1 MDPLSFAVHYVY
13 LFVTFL
19 STSLDPL
26 VGGASGVLAIVALTV
41 IVRLLLIP
49 VGISQTKAEWT
60 RRRLA
65 PALKALQERYKKNP
79 QKLQE
84 KTLEL
89 YKAEG
94 TSPFAGFGPALA
106 QAPVLATVYSLFV
119 RASVDG
125 HANALLAATLLNVPL
140 GAHALTGGL
149 TGLIVFA
156 VLLLVIAASA
166 LVTRRMTTATGWISW
181 LPLVAVPFAAIVPLA
196 ATLYLTVS
204 TLWTLAERAIL
215 RRIYWRAA

>member
-13 LFVTFL
+13 LFVTLL
-19 STSLDPL
+19 SDSL
-26 VGGASGVLAIVALTV
+26 GSTVLAIVALTV

-89 YKAEG
+89 YKSEG

-106 QAPVLATVYSLFV
+106 QAPVLATVYTLFV
-119 RASVDG
+119 RVSIDG

-140 GAHALTGGL
+140 GAHLVTGGL
-149 TGLIVFA
+149 PGLLIFLA
-156 VLLLVIAASA
+156 LLLIIAASA
-166 LVTRRMTTATGWISW
+166 LVTRRMQTVTGWMSW
-181 LPLVAVPFAAIVPLA
+181 LPLIAVPFAAIVPLA
-196 ATLYLTVS
+196 AALYLATS
-204 TLWTLAERAIL
+204 TLWTLAERALL
-215 RRIYWRAA
+215 RRIYWREA

>member
-1 MDPLSFAVHYVY
+1 MDPFSFAINLVY
-13 LFVTFL
+13 LFV
-19 STSLDPL
+19 SWMSPL
-26 VGGASGVLAIVALTV
+26 LTPVGAIVALTV
-41 IVRLLLIP
+41 IVRVLLIA

-89 YKAEG
+89 YRNEG
-94 TSPFAGFGPALA
+94 TTPFAGIGPAIA
-106 QAPVLATVYSLFV
+106 QAPVLAVVYGLFV
-119 RASVDG
+119 RASIDG

-140 GAHALTGGL
+140 GSTLLTGGL
-149 TGLIVFA
+149 TGVAIFA

-166 LVTRRMTTATGWISW
+166 LVSRRMSTATGWMSW
-181 LPLVAVPFAAIVPLA
+181 LPLIAVPFAAVVPLA
-196 ATLYLTVS
+196 AALYLTVS
-204 TLWTLAERAIL
+204 TLWTLAERALL

>member
-1 MDPLSFAVHYVY
+1 MDPFSFAIHLVY
-13 LFVTFL
+13 LFVSWMSTFL
-19 STSLDPL
+19 NP
-26 VGGASGVLAIVALTV
+26 VLAIVLLTV
-41 IVRLLLIP
+41 IVRAVLIP

-65 PALKALQERYKKNP
+65 PLLKALQERYKKNP

-89 YKAEG
+89 YKKEG
-94 TSPFAGFGPALA
+94 TSPFAGFGPAIA
-106 QAPVLATVYSLFV
+106 QAPVLAVVYGLFV
-119 RASVDG
+119 RASIDG

-140 GAHALTGGL
+140 GSTLFAASPVG
-149 TGLIVFA
+149 IAIFA

-181 LPLVAVPFAAIVPLA
+181 LPLIAVPFAAIVPLA
-196 ATLYLTVS
+196 AALYITVS
-204 TLWTLAERAIL
+204 TLWTLAERAAL

>member
-1 MDPLSFAVHYVY
+1 MDPFSFAINLVY
-13 LFVTFL
+13 PSVVWI
-19 STSLDPL
+19 STLLNPL
-26 VGGASGVLAIVALTV
+26 GAIVVLTV
-41 IVRLLLIP
+41 IVRALLIP

-65 PALKALQERYKKNP
+65 PDLAKLRERYKKNP

-89 YKAEG
+89 YKKEG
-94 TSPFAGFGPALA
+94 TSPLAGIGPAIA
-106 QAPVLATVYSLFV
+106 QAPVLAVVYGLFV
-119 RASVDG
+119 RASIDG

-140 GAHALTGGL
+140 GAHLLTGGV
-149 TGLIVFA
+149 TAIAIFA

-166 LVTRRMTTATGWISW
+166 LVTRRTTTATGWISW
-181 LPLVAVPFAAIVPLA
+181 LPLIAVPFAAIVPLA

>member
-1 MDPLSFAVHYVY
+1 MDPFSFAINLVY
-13 LFVTFL
+13 LFV
-19 STSLDPL
+19 SWMSPL
-26 VGGASGVLAIVALTV
+26 LTPVGAIVALTV
-41 IVRLLLIP
+41 IVRVLLIA

-89 YKAEG
+89 YRDEG
-94 TSPFAGFGPALA
+94 TTPFAGIGPAIA
-106 QAPVLATVYSLFV
+106 QAPVLAVVYGLFV
-119 RASVDG
+119 RASIDG

-140 GAHALTGGL
+140 GSTLLTGGL
-149 TGLIVFA
+149 TGVAIFA

-166 LVTRRMTTATGWISW
+166 LVSRRMSTATGWMSW
-181 LPLVAVPFAAIVPLA
+181 LPLIAVPFAAVVPLA
-196 ATLYLTVS
+196 AALYLTVS
-204 TLWTLAERAIL
+204 TLWTLAERAVL

>member
-1 MDPLSFAVHYVY
+1 MDPFSFAIHLLS
-13 LFVTFL
+13 LFVGFL
-19 STSLDPL
+19 SSWIDP
-26 VGGASGVLAIVALTV
+26 VAAIVVLTV
-41 IVRLLLIP
+41 IVRALLIP

-65 PALKALQERYKKNP
+65 PDLAKLRERYKKNP

-89 YKAEG
+89 YKKEG
-94 TSPFAGFGPALA
+94 TSPLAGIGPAIA
-106 QAPVLATVYSLFV
+106 QAPVLAVVYGLFV
-119 RASVDG
+119 RASIDG

-140 GAHALTGGL
+140 GAHLLTGGVA
-149 TGLIVFA
+149 GIAIFA

-166 LVTRRMTTATGWISW
+166 LVTRRMTTATGWLSW
-181 LPLVAVPFAAIVPLA
+181 LPLIAVPFAAIVPLA
-196 ATLYLTVS
+196 ATLYITVS
-204 TLWTLAERAIL
+204 TLWTLAERAVL

>member
-1 MDPLSFAVHYVY
+1 MDPFSFAIHLLS
-13 LFVTFL
+13 LFVGFL
-19 STSLDPL
+19 SSWIDP
-26 VGGASGVLAIVALTV
+26 VAAIVVLTV
-41 IVRLLLIP
+41 IVRVLLIP
-49 VGISQTKAEWT
+49 VGISQTKAEWN

-65 PALKALQERYKKNP
+65 PALAQLRERHKKNP

-89 YKAEG
+89 YKKEG
-94 TSPFAGFGPALA
+94 VSLFAGIGPALA
-106 QAPVLATVYSLFV
+106 QAPVLAIVYGLFV
-119 RASVDG
+119 RASIDG

-140 GAHALTGGL
+140 GAHLLTGGVA
-149 TGLIVFA
+149 GVAIFA

-166 LVTRRMTTATGWISW
+166 LVTRRMTTATGWLSW
-181 LPLVAVPFAAIVPLA
+181 LPLIAVPFAAIVPLA
-196 ATLYLTVS
+196 ATLYITVS

>member
-1 MDPLSFAVHYVY
+1 MDPLGFAVHYVY
-13 LFVTFL
+13 LFVTVL
-19 STSLDPL
+19 SENLG
-26 VGGASGVLAIVALTV
+26 GGAIAIVALTV

-49 VGISQTKAEWT
+49 VGISQVKAEGT

-65 PALKALQERYKKNP
+65 PALKALQERYRKNP

-119 RASVDG
+119 RVSVDG
-125 HANALLAATLLNVPL
+125 HANALLAATLLNVPM
-140 GAHALTGGL
+140 GAHLFTGGL
-149 TGLIVFA
+149 PGLAIFA

-166 LVTRRMTTATGWISW
+166 LVTRRMSEATGWLSW
-181 LPLVAVPFAAIVPLA
+181 LPLIAVPFAAIVPLA
-196 ATLYLTVS
+196 ATLYLAVS
-204 TLWTLAERAIL
+204 TLWTLAERALL
-215 RRIYWRAA
+215 RRVYWREA